1 MSENKSIVFKRN
13 FELNLKTDFKE
24 ETVEAA
30 GEYHHSDYDDSE
42 ELDDNEFLLPEDMI
56 GQIKDI
62 IFKRNLLN
70 VAREGNETPVENLT
84 R

>member
-1 MSENKSIVFKRN
+1 
-13 FELNLKTDFKE
+13 
-24 ETVEAA
+24 
-30 GEYHHSDYDDSE
+30 
-42 ELDDNEFLLPEDMI
+42 MI

>member
-1 MSENKSIVFKRN
+1 MIFLTTLIILL
-13 FELNLKTDFKE
+13 LNLLIKE

-30 GEYHHSDYDDSE
+30 GEYHYSDYDDSE